1 MAKVKKNYS
10 FSDKSQQYNNV
21 AILLHW
27 LIGLAII
34 FMLILGIFMTDI
46 PKEAPK
52 QISFDIFNLGIYSW
66 EVTEAE
72 SPRSFYFNFHKS
84 IGVTLFVFVLFRIF
98 WRFTHKPPALLSSM
112 KPWEKRFATT
122 AHHGLYLLM
131 ILIPLTGILMSI
143 GSKYGVK
150 WFGIK
155 ILPGIDSTPMRELF
169 YEFHEIFGQLLLL
182 ILIFHILGALKH
194 SIVDKDG
201 TLRRMWFHKN

>member
-1 MAKVKKNYS
+1 
-10 FSDKSQQYNNV
+10 
-21 AILLHW
+21 
-27 LIGLAII
+27 
-34 FMLILGIFMTDI
+34 
-46 PKEAPK
+46 
-52 QISFDIFNLGIYSW
+52 
-66 EVTEAE
+66 
-72 SPRSFYFNFHKS
+72 
-84 IGVTLFVFVLFRIF
+84 
-98 WRFTHKPPALLSSM
+98 M
-112 KPWEKRFATT
+112 KPWEKRFATA

>member
-27 LIGLAII
+27 LIGLVII

-112 KPWEKRFATT
+112 KPWEKRFATA

>member
-1 MAKVKKNYS
+1 MEKVKKNYS

-84 IGVTLFVFVLFRIF
+84 SPNHIF
-98 WRFTHKPPALLSSM
+98 AV
-112 KPWEKRFATT
+112 
-122 AHHGLYLLM
+122 YL
-131 ILIPLTGILMSI
+131 
-143 GSKYGVK
+143 
-150 WFGIK
+150 
-155 ILPGIDSTPMRELF
+155 
-169 YEFHEIFGQLLLL
+169 
-182 ILIFHILGALKH
+182 
-194 SIVDKDG
+194 
-201 TLRRMWFHKN
+201 